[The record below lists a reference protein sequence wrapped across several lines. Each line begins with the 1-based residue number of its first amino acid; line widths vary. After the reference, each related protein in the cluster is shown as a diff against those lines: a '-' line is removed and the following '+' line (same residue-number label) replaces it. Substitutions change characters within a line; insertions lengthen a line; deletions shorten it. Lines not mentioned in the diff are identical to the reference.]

1 MRLEAALVFWGAAA
15 ASFGIPDLLIHQQR
29 VDQETSR
36 DDDNQLL
43 APYLAQA
50 LDDDGRVRP
59 VVWSMTDPVFRQWAE
74 TDSILVEAEQPD
86 ERTVLRVASRRRIE
100 YVVFVSAV
108 KEGPTLRPRGRLFR
122 AGRLVWKFEPKAGLP
137 QGPELAAPMNRAD
150 MDRLIAEANRRLTDG
165 GAIAVTVNG
174 ATDWDLTSRT
184 IAQTWVR
191 QFNEGPLKSLPARA
205 KTPEAPVAETPRGA
219 EIQPSSPDWQ
229 TLAASFVAEGKL
241 QQALAFLR
249 DRVDA
254 DPSDPK
260 ARMALSDL
268 YHRLGQP
275 MEAARSAALA
285 AEFARNPETWVVS
298 AQRWLES
305 GDAAQAQAALAK
317 AVALG
322 ASPDLVRPHQ
332 ITLHLLTGQMAEAEV
347 QLRGL
352 APGSYP
358 LQRALVEVL
367 VSKPSLGPEAAAA
380 LEKRPL
386 SVEEYSLFVLCLERS
401 LMELTPKIRDLVPR
415 ARLEPNSSALLN
427 EAEDSKVRLSALSSL
442 VQAVVP
448 PERHQESHES
458 RRLALILLSQSSMVV
473 QAFVR
478 SNDPDQAEEAALSLS
493 EAARIAQAVREAYA
507 AESRRAN

>member
-1 MRLEAALVFWGAAA
+1 
-15 ASFGIPDLLIHQQR
+15 
-29 VDQETSR
+29 
-36 DDDNQLL
+36 
-43 APYLAQA
+43 
-50 LDDDGRVRP
+50 
-59 VVWSMTDPVFRQWAE
+59 
-74 TDSILVEAEQPD
+74 
-86 ERTVLRVASRRRIE
+86 
-100 YVVFVSAV
+100 
-108 KEGPTLRPRGRLFR
+108 
-122 AGRLVWKFEPKAGLP
+122 
-137 QGPELAAPMNRAD
+137 

-165 GAIAVTVNG
+165 RAIAVTVNG
-174 ATDWDLTSRT
+174 VTDWDMTSRT

-205 KTPEAPVAETPRGA
+205 KTPEAPVFETPRGA
-219 EIQPSSPDWQ
+219 EIQPSSPEWEAV
-229 TLAASFVAEGKL
+229 AASFVSEGKY
-241 QQALAFLR
+241 QQALALLR
-249 DRVDA
+249 DQVDA

-285 AEFARNPETWVVS
+285 AEFAKDPQTCVFS
-298 AQRWLES
+298 AQRWLDC
-305 GDAAQAQAALAK
+305 GDAEQARAALAR

-322 ASPDLVRPHQ
+322 ASPELVRPHQ
-332 ITLHLLTGQMAEAEV
+332 VTLHLLSGEVAEAEV

-352 APGSYP
+352 PAGSYP
-358 LQRALVEVL
+358 LQRALVEVFGE
-367 VSKPSLGPEAAAA
+367 KPVLGPESAAA
-380 LEKRPL
+380 LGKGPL
-386 SVEEYSLFVLCLERS
+386 AINEYSLFVLCLERS

-415 ARLEPNSSALLN
+415 ARMEPNSSALLT
-427 EAEDSKVRLSALSSL
+427 EAEGAKARLSALSSL
-442 VQAVVP
+442 VQAIVP
-448 PERHQESHES
+448 PERHEESHES